1 MIIYKLQLTFI
12 TSTWYA
18 VILAATVCRQSE
30 LTVGPRGL
38 ASFDGFRV
46 WHMLVDREGGGGVGE
61 AGEANYVLALSALAP
76 VQHKDERMK
85 WK

>member
-18 VILAATVCRQSE
+18 VILAATVCRQSAV
-30 LTVGPRGL
+30 TVGPRGL

-46 WHMLVDREGGGGVGE
+46 WHMLVDREGG
-61 AGEANYVLALSALAP
+61 AVLARRIMCS
-76 VQHKDERMK
+76 H
-85 WK
+85 